1 MKSAELQQ
9 RTKSFALR
17 VLKLIEQLPNTI
29 GGRVFANQV
38 ARSATSVGANYR
50 AACRARSRA
59 EFASK
64 LGTVAEEADE
74 SLYWLEL
81 IRDGNFVPEKKL
93 ASLVSEADEL
103 TAIFTA
109 GRRTSSKNQT
119 SNIKLHPHE
128 HRFCWG
134 RSNGREHGAKVE
146 RPRISHHG
154 CVRH

>member
-9 RTKSFALR
+9 RTKGFALR

-29 GGRVFANQV
+29 GGRVLANQV

-50 AACRARSRA
+50 AACRARSSA

-81 IRDGNFVPEKKL
+81 IRDGNFVPEKL

-109 GRRTSSKNQT
+109 GRRTSSQNQT
-119 SNIKLHPHE
+119 SKIK
-128 HRFCWG
+128 HRT
-134 RSNGREHGAKVE
+134 S
-146 RPRISHHG
+146 SL
-154 CVRH
+154 

>member
-9 RTKSFALR
+9 RTKGFALR

-29 GGRVFANQV
+29 GGRVLANQV

-50 AACRARSRA
+50 TACRARSRA

-119 SNIKLHPHE
+119 SKIKHP
-128 HRFCWG
+128 RLF
-134 RSNGREHGAKVE
+134 
-146 RPRISHHG
+146 
-154 CVRH
+154 

>member
-1 MKSAELQQ
+1 MKGKSAELQQ
-9 RTKSFALR
+9 RTKDFALR
-17 VLKLIEQLPNTI
+17 VLKLIEHLPNTI
-29 GGRVFANQV
+29 GGRVLANQL

-81 IRDGNFVPEKKL
+81 IQVGDFVPEKRI

-103 TAIFTA
+103 TAIFTS
-109 GRRTSSKNQT
+109 GRRSASRPQPSKIEPQTSS
-119 SNIKLHPHE
+119 S
-128 HRFCWG
+128 
-134 RSNGREHGAKVE
+134 
-146 RPRISHHG
+146 
-154 CVRH
+154 

>member
-1 MKSAELQQ
+1 MFDVKGQTTELQQ
-9 RTKSFALR
+9 RTKDFALR
-17 VLKLIEQLPNTI
+17 VLNLIEQLPNNI
-29 GGRVFANQV
+29 GGRVLANQI

-81 IRDGNFVPEKKL
+81 IRDGKFVPGKRI

-103 TAIFTA
+103 TAIFTS
-109 GRRTSSKNQT
+109 GRRSASRPQPSKIKTQT
-119 SNIKLHPHE
+119 SLE
-128 HRFCWG
+128 
-134 RSNGREHGAKVE
+134 
-146 RPRISHHG
+146 
-154 CVRH
+154 

>member
-9 RTKSFALR
+9 RTKGFALR

-29 GGRVFANQV
+29 GGRVLANQV

-81 IRDGNFVPEKKL
+81 IRDGKFVSEKRI
-93 ASLVSEADEL
+93 ATLVSEADEL

-119 SNIKLHPHE
+119 SNIKPQT
-128 HRFCWG
+128 
-134 RSNGREHGAKVE
+134 S
-146 RPRISHHG
+146 SS
-154 CVRH
+154 

>member
-1 MKSAELQQ
+1 MQKPAQLQA

-17 VLKLIEQLPNTI
+17 VLTLIERLPNTI
-29 GGRVFANQV
+29 GGRVLANQL

-81 IRDGNFVPEKKL
+81 IRDGNFVPEKPI

-109 GRRTSSKNQT
+109 GRRTSSRPQPSKIKPQT
-119 SNIKLHPHE
+119 S
-128 HRFCWG
+128 
-134 RSNGREHGAKVE
+134 S
-146 RPRISHHG
+146 S
-154 CVRH
+154 

>member
-29 GGRVFANQV
+29 GGRVLANQV

-59 EFASK
+59 EFTSQV
-64 LGTVAEEADE
+64 GTVAEEADE

-81 IRDGNFVPEKKL
+81 IRDGSFVPEKKL

-109 GRRTSSKNQT
+109 GRRTSSKDQT
-119 SNIKLHPHE
+119 SKIKHQTSSP
-128 HRFCWG
+128 
-134 RSNGREHGAKVE
+134 
-146 RPRISHHG
+146 
-154 CVRH
+154 

>member
-9 RTKSFALR
+9 RTKGFALR

-29 GGRVFANQV
+29 GGRVLANQV

-109 GRRTSSKNQT
+109 GRRTSCNNQT
-119 SNIKLHPHE
+119 SKIEPQT
-128 HRFCWG
+128 
-134 RSNGREHGAKVE
+134 
-146 RPRISHHG
+146 
-154 CVRH
+154 